1 MKIKN
6 LLILSSLAFLTYGC
20 QEDDFSKVTPTPG
33 AEVQFGVS
41 LEESKEARTIYGDK
55 DETNRYFP
63 IYWLKGDQVKVT
75 SPQAQTGRQQGVYQ
89 VPDEADMRNYAGE
102 LSKVG
107 EAGVQW
113 GDALTADFYSV
124 YPAGES
130 VAQGDQTS
138 FTLSMPLTQ
147 YNTLEAG
154 KTVAMPGMD
163 ACFMYAKTANVEN
176 GTTVNLA
183 YKPLSTAIR
192 FVVKGPSKNTTEKL
206 MIQSVKLSAPSTTN
220 LSGDFTV
227 QLANGTPVVT
237 GVTNAT
243 NEVDVRAYN
252 PTTGAYLTL
261 GQDETMELNAFIIP
275 QEVSVKDWTVTVTLA
290 DGRAFKKSITETDL
304 NGKGL
309 LKPGMIHYLPELPAL
324 DLDNTSEWDPA
335 TWMRNI
341 PRNVYLSEISI
352 PGSWNTLNKDFQN
365 DLSIEN
371 QYKIGVRAFHLDCRY
386 NSTSKSNLTD
396 LAVADG
402 GKTRDCS
409 GGNVSSNGKAMTG
422 SPTFAERLTTITNKV
437 QPDEY
442 MVVMTTFAQ
451 NSATKSGET
460 WEQAVSN
467 ACTNNNNVIMASDI
481 NSKTTVGDV
490 LGKVIVIVN
499 TDNVD
504 NRVNGSKCFFVNV
517 PLKLSEE
524 VFTSSPYGLNPLY
537 YGSTQSDITLY
548 SSQCQ
553 VEFEKHGFLDAYDSQ
568 GSINHERGWLPTN
581 QQRHAQLDAILN
593 WSQNNYKNQ
602 DAYTSKNWIY
612 LGIGGYRGGYRS
624 GGIINQDV
632 DAVSGSY
639 ATVASEYSGW
649 INGKLTNMDNGT
661 TNYYPVGI
669 VLMNY
674 VTNFQ
679 ETVKNILL
687 LNNKYRKAYDPD
699 WTPGGGNAG
708 QSDIQSAANGFNS
721 GFKDGN
727 VNACS
732 RKKNR

>member
-147 YNTLEAG
+147 YNTLQAG

-163 ACFMYAKTANVEN
+163 ACFMYAKTANVAN

-192 FVVKGPSKNTTEKL
+192 FVVKGPSKNTSEKL
-206 MIQSVKLSAPSTTN
+206 MIQSVKLSAPSTTY

-252 PTTGAYLTL
+252 PSTGAYLTL
-261 GQDETMELNAFIIP
+261 GQDDTMELNAFIIP
-275 QEVSVKDWTVTVTLA
+275 QEVSVKDWMVTVTLA
-290 DGRAFKKSITETDL
+290 DGRAFKKSIKETDL
-304 NGKGL
+304 SGKGL

-324 DLDNTSEWDPA
+324 DLDDTSEWDPA

-352 PGSWNTLNKDFQN
+352 PGSWNSLNSASQVN
-365 DLSIEN
+365 TSIIE
-371 QYKIGVRAFHLDCRY
+371 QYKIGVRAFHLDSRY
-386 NSTSKSNLTD
+386 NTTRTGFLLNYTYTLTD
-396 LAVADG
+396 LAIADGVADAWDANYG
-402 GKTRDCS
+402 T
-409 GGNVSSNGKAMTG
+409 NITTTGKAMNG
-422 SPTFAERLTTITNKV
+422 APTFKSSLKTITDQVKD
-437 QPDEY
+437 DEY
-442 MVVMTTFAQ
+442 MMVFVTFAQ
-451 NSATKSGET
+451 NSATKQGET
-460 WEQAVSN
+460 WEEAVDKV
-467 ACTNNNNVIMASDI
+467 CKE
-481 NSKTTVGDV
+481 NSKVINAKDLSQKSVVGDV
-490 LGKVIVIVN
+490 LGRVIVVVN
-499 TDNVD
+499 SDDNVRTLNDSKCFFTKMPMTLNKDTYTTSNYTISPLLFGNQAGSGITLYGTHAQISTKDTYAGEDRTNVD
-504 NRVNGSKCFFVNV
+504 NRGYVPTMGERTTKAGNILTWSK
-517 PLKLSEE
+517 E
-524 VFTSSPYGLNPLY
+524 
-537 YGSTQSDITLY
+537 
-548 SSQCQ
+548 
-553 VEFEKHGFLDAYDSQ
+553 
-568 GSINHERGWLPTN
+568 
-581 QQRHAQLDAILN
+581 
-593 WSQNNYKNQ
+593 NYARP
-602 DAYTSKNWIY
+602 DYAHSAWIY
-612 LGIGGYRGGYRS
+612 LGLGGYLTEYKWS
-624 GGIINQDV
+624 GWKE
-632 DAVSGSY
+632 VSGSQ
-639 ATVASEYSGW
+639 ATVASTFNPW
-649 INGKLTNMDNGT
+649 INTKVNEMGNNGV
-661 TNYYPVGI
+661 NFYPVGI
-669 VLMNY
+669 VLMNHVNNY
-674 VTNFQ
+674 ADV
-679 ETVKNILL
+679 VKNILL